1 MSVTADSTCFLE
13 PKLRPSASNKVA
25 ARVEVPG
32 PGSSTAKVFG
42 LDSPI
47 MLYLYLS
54 PTLSDLHPVGFLVTI
69 GDQSLPVRPPL
80 RPPTRRSTRL
90 RNRYALDR
98 IEDHS
103 WGGFEEDQL
112 DRDKTCL
119 AAYHVRNDK
128 GLERRVFSRGI
139 SLDTGRN
146 LRHNKDKETLGSR
159 NRNDSR
165 KL

>member
-80 RPPTRRSTRL
+80 RPPTRRSTSL

-103 WGGFEEDQL
+103 WGGFEKDQL

-119 AAYHVRNDK
+119 VAYHVRNDK